1 LAREVGDF
9 STPCGSFDH
18 SFYLPQGNHLPVKVC
33 GRKMVML
40 SALQFPT
47 LGIRKPA
54 CSLDQM
60 LIPDAP
66 LLWASLT
73 EPRKLSGAFAPPLQM
88 PAWF

>member
-1 LAREVGDF
+1 
-9 STPCGSFDH
+9 
-18 SFYLPQGNHLPVKVC
+18 
-33 GRKMVML
+33 MVML